1 MNTTETA
8 VVTTTAEVTKSTKGP
23 GRPKA
28 VLKYPR
34 GSFTFAEI
42 YELNKGSGKQ
52 AKVCELT
59 VRNHIK
65 ASLANGF
72 LTKLDE
78 KVETGK
84 PGQPA
89 LRYIRTAMKQAA
101 VARAA
106 ARAAEKTDGGTTPT
120 ETPVVEVSLVET
132 PSAEAVPAVEV
143 PATA

>member
-8 VVTTTAEVTKSTKGP
+8 VVTKSTKGP

-28 VLKYPR
+28 TLKYPR
-34 GSFTFAEI
+34 GSFTFVELF
-42 YELNKGSGKQ
+42 ELNKGSGK
-52 AKVCELT
+52 KPNVCELT

-65 ASLANGF
+65 ASLAAGF
-72 LTKLDE
+72 LTRLEE

-89 LRYIRTAMKQAA
+89 LRYIRTAVKQAA
-101 VARAA
+101 LARSA
-106 ARAAEKTDGGTTPT
+106 ARSAEKTEGGTTPT
-120 ETPVVEVSLVET
+120 EAPAVEVSLTEV

-143 PATA
+143 PVTA